1 MFQPI
6 RFTVR
11 TKILAGYLFIL
22 LCLGLSL
29 ITISGRIATLQK
41 EVDYVSGHDIDVHDL
56 LNLVQKN
63 MLDMETA
70 VRGYIITGDEQYLE
84 PYDLGSRTWTDNYN
98 KLYQLLEDNP
108 EQLRSLEQTKP
119 VFRNWIASS
128 DNVIGFKKENQIT
141 SVNEYFQ
148 QNTGKKLMDQLRTQ
162 MDTMLQMEKKLTTAR
177 TRQLEQSNYNLRI
190 AIFVLVGLAAVISV
204 AIGVVLSSTIV
215 KTIRQVTRA
224 IEDIRKSDG
233 MLATRI
239 HVSTKDEIWELAE
252 ATNRLL
258 DTLSKKS
265 WIEKS
270 VTDVS
275 FMYQGLTDLNSLAQA
290 FIGKLG
296 RLLDATYGVIYFR
309 KMENG
314 ETMFSKTA
322 AYAASGEAGAVDS
335 FRMGE
340 GLVGQCAADQRMF
353 LLDNLSEGHV
363 RVVSGLGESAPCHL
377 LVAPIMADGRVEAVV
392 ELAGMKPFLAQHL
405 ELLDRLQDKFSSVMD
420 SVLDHMEIER
430 LLGESQVMTEELQA
444 QAEELQMQSEELQ
457 TQQEQLQVTNKYLEE
472 QNYLA
477 EQEAIKLKRTKQ
489 ELEDYSIKLEKSSR
503 YKSEFL
509 ANMSH
514 ELRTPLNSILIL
526 SQMLS
531 ENSEELQR
539 TDIHEYSKVV
549 YDAGRDLL
557 SLIDD
562 ILDLSKVEAGK
573 VEIFTEELNVTE
585 LPQLM
590 QAMFGPIADKK
601 QLDFQATIG
610 PDVPAVLFTDGK
622 RLQQILKN
630 LLSNAF
636 KFTERG
642 SVHMRIERATAARV
656 KEVLRLEE
664 ETDVLAISITDTGIG
679 IPIDKQQIIFEA
691 FQQVDGTMNRQYSGT
706 GLGLSI
712 CREFTRLL
720 GGAIVLRSEV
730 RKGSTFTLY
739 LPSMSEQLSSLTEE
753 MTAQR
758 ELALAPR
765 HIATATEAELTGVP
779 QEEAAI
785 SPDDLIFKGK
795 RMLLVDD
802 DVRNIYALL
811 TALEMKNI
819 NVDTASNGKQAL
831 EQLEQ
836 ERYDLV
842 LMDIMMPVMDGYDA
856 MKAIRSQPDLQD
868 LPVIALTAKAM
879 KGERQR
885 CIEAG
890 ASDYIM
896 KPIQIQQLFSLMRV
910 WLAK

>member
-29 ITISGRIATLQK
+29 ITISGRISTLQK
-41 EVDYVSGHDIDVHDL
+41 EVDFVSGHDIDVHDL

-63 MLDMETA
+63 MLEMETS

-84 PYDLGSRTWTDNYN
+84 PYDLGSRTWLDNYN

-108 EQLRSLEQTKP
+108 EQLRGLEQTRP

-128 DNVIGFKKENQIT
+128 DNAIRFKKDNQT
-141 SVNEYFQ
+141 AALNEYFK

-162 MDTMLQMEKKLTTAR
+162 MDTMLQLEKQLTTAR

-204 AIGVVLSSTIV
+204 AIGLVLSSTIV

-233 MLATRI
+233 QLTTRI
-239 HVSTKDEIWELAE
+239 HVNTKDEIWELAE

-258 DTLSKKS
+258 DTFSKKS

-275 FMYQGLTDLNSLAQA
+275 FMYQGLTDLTSLAQA

-309 KMENG
+309 TMENG
-314 ETMFSKTA
+314 ETLFSKTA
-322 AYAASGEAGAVDS
+322 AYAASGKAESAVS

-353 LLDNLSEGHV
+353 LLDNLSDGHV
-363 RVVSGLGESAPCHL
+363 RVVSGLGESAPTHL

-392 ELAGMKPFLAQHL
+392 ELAGMKPFLSQHL

-457 TQQEQLQVTNKYLEE
+457 TQQEQLQLTNKFLEE

-477 EQEAIKLKRTKQ
+477 EQESIKLKQAKQ
-489 ELEDYSIKLEKSSR
+489 ELEEYSIKLEKSSR

-539 TDIHEYSKVV
+539 TDIYEYSKVV
-549 YDAGRDLL
+549 HDAGKDLL

-573 VEIFTEELNVTE
+573 VEIFPEEVNVTE

-590 QAMFGPIADKK
+590 QAMFSPIADKK
-601 QLDFQATIG
+601 QLHFHATIG
-610 PDVPAVLFTDGK
+610 PDVPPVLLTDGK

-656 KEVLRLEE
+656 KEVLRRGE

-679 IPIDKQQIIFEA
+679 IPMDKQQIIFEA

-720 GGAIVLRSEV
+720 GGAIVVRSEV
-730 RKGSTFTLY
+730 HKGSTFTLY
-739 LPSMSEQLSSLTEE
+739 LPNMPDEQSDMMEE
-753 MTAQR
+753 TIVKR
-758 ELALAPR
+758 ELTLAEQHVASGNAL
-765 HIATATEAELTGVP
+765 EAS
-779 QEEAAI
+779 QIEADSSI
-785 SPDDLIFKGK
+785 SPDDRIFKGK

-802 DVRNIYALL
+802 DVRNIYALI
-811 TALEMKNI
+811 TAMEMKNI
-819 NVDTASNGKQAL
+819 KVDTASNGKQAL